1 MTAVAAVATL
11 AAGLTAATGPDGDLD
26 ALIAETFH
34 AEAKDYSA
42 SVEACRGLVV
52 TALPG
57 WRLHVGFDA
66 TGLFPYASLS
76 NNGQRVEASAPTLP
90 LAILRGA
97 VAAWHQQTA

>member
-26 ALIAETFH
+26 AQIANAFQ
-34 AEAKDYSA
+34 AEVRDYSA
-42 SVEACRGLVV
+42 SVEACRSLVGS
-52 TALPG
+52 ALPG

-90 LAILRGA
+90 LAMLRVA
-97 VAAWHQQTA
+97 VAAWGQTTT